1 MFLFAHGVDGL
12 GHLAHDVEPVEH
24 DLRRSIG
31 QAVSRGTD
39 VRLHITVTPTASS
52 RTLLTLDTPV
62 PFMIKTNMTA
72 AIGGVRRKMRRSAVA
87 HSHEIMRDLAESA
100 DEAPAAIAVLPETL
114 GVVFE
119 GEAGMLIR
127 ECRPRPVG
135 CVNST
140 VIE

>member
-1 MFLFAHGVDGL
+1 MFLFAHVEGL

-87 HSHEIMRDLAESA
+87 HSHEIMALRRFECGDLSENRPPARTAVGWAVCSA
-100 DEAPAAIAVLPETL
+100 ARTFDQ
-114 GVVFE
+114 
-119 GEAGMLIR
+119 
-127 ECRPRPVG
+127 
-135 CVNST
+135 
-140 VIE
+140 